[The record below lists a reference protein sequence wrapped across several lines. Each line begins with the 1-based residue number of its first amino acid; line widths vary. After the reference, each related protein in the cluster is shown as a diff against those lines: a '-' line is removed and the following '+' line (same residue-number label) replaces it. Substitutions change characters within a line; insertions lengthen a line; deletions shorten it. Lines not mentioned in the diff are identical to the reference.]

1 MAVYLRNPT
10 RNLLSLVL
18 CQAYPLQGEGIRI
31 YLSAAS
37 PGRAT
42 GLNPTLTPKSGMRR
56 LALKVDSKGRIQIP
70 KEIREE
76 LGIGNEVSASI
87 QDGIVTIEPVEHI
100 FDRLSREVR
109 FNFKGVEESMPK
121 LRRAAEEELSKQIL

>member
-1 MAVYLRNPT
+1 
-10 RNLLSLVL
+10 
-18 CQAYPLQGEGIRI
+18 
-31 YLSAAS
+31 
-37 PGRAT
+37 
-42 GLNPTLTPKSGMRR
+42 LTPKSGMRR

-109 FNFKGVEESMPK
+109 FNFKSVEESMPK